1 VRKAT
6 LPLDLVLLTR
16 DRIQEVVD
24 DAVQRGRMTRQD
36 ASNLVLE
43 LVARSRRQTDELLS
57 DLEQLLGIA
66 QGDEV
71 EDGVRARSVERVRRE
86 VDRARRATGIAA
98 DLPLPDYDELT
109 AAQVIERLKALSDSD
124 LRLVRDHERRNANRK
139 TVLAAAEQR
148 LRA

>member
-1 VRKAT
+1 MRKAT

-66 QGDEV
+66 QGDAV
-71 EDGVRARSVERVRRE
+71 SYTHLTLPTICSV
-86 VDRARRATGIAA
+86 
-98 DLPLPDYDELT
+98 
-109 AAQVIERLKALSDSD
+109 
-124 LRLVRDHERRNANRK
+124 
-139 TVLAAAEQR
+139 
-148 LRA
+148 